1 MSNKNSDYLPVAE
14 AAKVFDVAVDY
25 IQELIDAQAVRG
37 RKKDDNQFVHVNQLN
52 EYLRK
57 KAELEDARKPNRIQE
72 MEEKVNQTNS
82 LVRTIGLLFSDAID
96 SIAELGSLIP
106 MIELLVTAVAFYGAG
121 LSEVYGFEVMLG
133 LILAQFSALFLTAHY
148 RNTAMHWI
156 GDFAIYASIALGAVN
171 TFIAVFLVLT
181 NGSGNTVPVFVW
193 VIPAVSAGLAVLWV
207 YLAKMFTHERVS
219 SRSKLKHEAKM
230 ARLEFDRQAKTD
242 LERNNILDRMEL
254 AKLGMDEEALQ
265 TIVSTPFVQ
274 QIRVSAML
282 EQIIDEMLTS
292 SGIAPTSAKGKAFLK
307 MAQDGVAELFDASTS
322 SATDSAGSSTMP
334 KPDFLTDTE
343 GQPVPSQNGHGG

>member
-1 MSNKNSDYLPVAE
+1 MANRNTDYLPVAE
-14 AAKVFDVAVDY
+14 AAKVFNVETSY
-25 IQELIDAQAVRG
+25 IQELINAKAIRG
-37 RKKDDNQFVHVNQLN
+37 KKKDDNQFVNVAQLN
-52 EYLRK
+52 EYLKK

-106 MIELLVTAVAFYGAG
+106 IIELLVTAVAFYGAG

-156 GDFAIYASIALGAVN
+156 GDFAIYASIGLGAVN

-181 NGSGNTVPVFVW
+181 NGSGNTVPFFVW

-254 AKLGMDEEALQ
+254 AKLGMDEDALK

-274 QIRVSAML
+274 QIRVGAML
-282 EQIIDEMLTS
+282 EQVIEEMLAS
-292 SGIAPTSAKGKAFLK
+292 SGISPASARGKAYLK
-307 MAQDGVAELFDASTS
+307 MAEDGVAELYGNEEESDPFEDAVN
-322 SATDSAGSSTMP
+322 D
-334 KPDFLTDTE
+334 PDFLADHQN
-343 GQPVPSQNGHGG
+343 QPTPTVNGNGHHS

>member
-1 MSNKNSDYLPVAE
+1 MANRNTDYLPLSE
-14 AAKVFDVAVDY
+14 AAKVFDVSNDY
-25 IQELIDAQAVRG
+25 IQELIDTKAIRG
-37 RKKDDNQFVHVNQLN
+37 KTKDGNVFVQVNQLN
-52 EYLRK
+52 EYLSK

-106 MIELLVTAVAFYGAG
+106 IIELLVTAIAFYGAG

-156 GDFAIYASIALGAVN
+156 GDFAIYASIGLGAIN

-181 NGSGNTVPVFVW
+181 NGSGNTVPFFVW

-254 AKLGMDEEALQ
+254 AKLGMDEDALK

-274 QIRVSAML
+274 QIRVGAML
-282 EQIIDEMLTS
+282 EQVIEEMLAS
-292 SGIAPTSAKGKAFLK
+292 SGISPTSARGKAYLK
-307 MAQDGVAELFDASTS
+307 MAEDGVAELYGD
-322 SATDSAGSSTMP
+322 
-334 KPDFLTDTE
+334 E
-343 GQPVPSQNGHGG
+343 E